1 VTGVDGLDNVLR
13 IRTVVGSDDG
23 GGFRSLLRENG
34 GREGKCMKISA
45 FGDRGVLEDDQEAG
59 IIDPLDLKPST
70 DALPLYKSSL
80 DVPRLQLFREAGE
93 RKNTCDAGG
102 ELSE

>member
-1 VTGVDGLDNVLR
+1 MTGVDGLDHVLCVR
-13 IRTVVGSDDG
+13 AIVRSDDG
-23 GGFRSLLRENG
+23 RGFWSLFGEDGWRKS
-34 GREGKCMKISA
+34 EGVEIST
-45 FGDRGVLEDDQEAG
+45 FSDRGVLEDDQEAG